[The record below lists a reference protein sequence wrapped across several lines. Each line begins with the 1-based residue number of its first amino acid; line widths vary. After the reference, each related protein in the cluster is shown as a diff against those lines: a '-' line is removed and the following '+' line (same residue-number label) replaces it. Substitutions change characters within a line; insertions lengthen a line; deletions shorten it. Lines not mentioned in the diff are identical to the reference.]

1 MKVFLY
7 WIVGDRAG
15 RILTA
20 TWNWLWGKP
29 IENGGKIAVEV
40 AQESLYAMQQSV
52 HKLTESVAKV
62 ITAYEK
68 AKQLYQQKQD
78 EVNRSEAQAVLAQSQ
93 GNTEVAHLAM
103 AKVIEIERILPSF
116 VAQVQQAEIAMN
128 RLKAK
133 LSQERQKLESYKVQ
147 MQNLSALA
155 EVNEALA
162 CIAQVN
168 SDLNINSAQSQFGE
182 AQNAIENR
190 HRKSTVMAEL
200 SENPIYTLQI
210 EFDRMTLDDEVQ
222 RRLDRLSS
230 PSVD

>member
-1 MKVFLY
+1 
-7 WIVGDRAG
+7 
-15 RILTA
+15 
-20 TWNWLWGKP
+20 
-29 IENGGKIAVEV
+29 
-40 AQESLYAMQQSV
+40 
-52 HKLTESVAKV
+52 
-62 ITAYEK
+62 
-68 AKQLYQQKQD
+68 
-78 EVNRSEAQAVLAQSQ
+78 
-93 GNTEVAHLAM
+93 
-103 AKVIEIERILPSF
+103 
-116 VAQVQQAEIAMN
+116 
-128 RLKAK
+128 
-133 LSQERQKLESYKVQ
+133 

-190 HRKSTVMAEL
+190 HRQSTVMAEL